1 MYTDFMQPAN
11 FKQFLTNYLKFLQL
25 NQQGISLHLKKIA
38 VSKILIIDDEEKLR
52 MLMARIIG
60 LEGFEVVEA
69 STCKA
74 GLKKLEQFTV
84 DVVLC
89 DVKLPDGN
97 GVDLIKEIK
106 NLYPQVEIILLT
118 AYGNIP
124 DGVQAIK
131 NGAFDYLT
139 KGNDNDKIIPLINRA
154 LEKIQL
160 QKRIEKLEQ
169 QVGKKYGF
177 GSILGSSQLIQEAID
192 FAKKVAPTNASVL
205 LLGETGTGKEVFAQA
220 IHNGSQR
227 MGKPFM
233 ALNCSAFGKELL
245 ESEIFGHKAGAFT
258 GALKDKKGLIEEA
271 NTGTLFLDEIGEM
284 HIDLQSK
291 LLRVLETNEFIK
303 VGDTKLTKVDVR
315 IIAATNRDLQE
326 ELKTGR
332 FREDLFYRINVFTI
346 TLPALRDRKKDIP
359 VLANY
364 FLQLFAQKTNK
375 RFEGMSKDFI
385 AHLQNHQWK
394 GNIRELKNV
403 IERAVILAEG
413 FQLTADS
420 LPVELQ
426 INDTHQ
432 QSGMSAFELS
442 SVEKLHIQRVLNH
455 TKGNKTEAARLL
467 NIGLTTLYR
476 KIEEYKIF

>member
-1 MYTDFMQPAN
+1 LD
-11 FKQFLTNYLKFLQL
+11 
-25 NQQGISLHLKKIA
+25 KKPK
-38 VSKILIIDDEEKLR
+38 VNTVLIIDDEEKLR
-52 MLMARIIG
+52 ALMARIIR

-69 STCKA
+69 GTCKA
-74 GLKKLEQFTV
+74 ALKKLEQNEI

-97 GVDLIKEIK
+97 GVELIKEIK
-106 NLYPQVEIILLT
+106 AIYPRVEIILLT

-124 DGVQAIK
+124 DGVLAMK
-131 NGAFDYLT
+131 NGAFDYIT
-139 KGNDNDKIIPLINRA
+139 KGNDNDKIVPLINKA
-154 LEKIQL
+154 LEKVQL

-169 QVGKKYGF
+169 QVGKKYAF
-177 GSILGSSQLIQEAID
+177 ENILGAATPIQEAID
-192 FAKKVAPTNASVL
+192 LARKVAPTNASVL

-220 IHNGSQR
+220 IHTGSSR

-245 ESEIFGHKAGAFT
+245 EGEIFGHKAGAFT

-271 NTGTLFLDEIGEM
+271 STGTLFLDEIGEM
-284 HIDLQSK
+284 HIDLQAK
-291 LLRVLETNEFIK
+291 LLRVLETGEFIK
-303 VGDTKLTKVDVR
+303 VGDTKPTKADVR

-326 ELKTGR
+326 EVKTGR

-346 TLPALRDRKKDIP
+346 MLPALRDRKKDIP
-359 VLANY
+359 LLAEN
-364 FLQLFAQKTNK
+364 FLKIFAQKTNK
-375 RFEGMSKDFI
+375 RIDGMSKDFI
-385 AHLQNHQWK
+385 NHLQNHHWK

-403 IERAVILAEG
+403 IERAVILATGSE
-413 FQLTADS
+413 LTSDS

-426 INDTHQ
+426 INDNRQ
-432 QSGMSAFELS
+432 QSGLSAFELS

-455 TKGNKTEAARLL
+455 TRGNKTEAARLL